1 MPVYEEDL
9 APYVEGAGRASDR
22 NRFVMIV
29 IVIASTL
36 AFGTYWNSRQ
46 SSWINSRIGTRQ
58 ALLRWWAC
66 FDTTTGKLKGAVS
79 SGCNLHTNDT
89 VVVRQAE
96 LFDSLTHVH
105 MGSRADSQAISSLLQ
120 VLREKLADEALSL
133 RVPILGIVLDTN
145 DLGVIGGFGFTVIMM
160 WFAFGLNRE
169 HRAVEQVFEA
179 ARATGDPA
187 RLKRC
192 YDLLSMRQ
200 VLTLPPSKSGR
211 HRALGLIP
219 KLIFL
224 LPMGVDL
231 AVVLHDY
238 STLPVGEAINPGSAK
253 AELWVGSIFWFV
265 IAILTVISLIQS
277 DKVDSAWRQAAKE
290 LRM

>member
-1 MPVYEEDL
+1 MPFSFVTTWAMTRTSSVLPRRLLKEVAMPVYEEDL

-96 LFDSLTHVH
+96 LFDS
-105 MGSRADSQAISSLLQ
+105 
-120 VLREKLADEALSL
+120 
-133 RVPILGIVLDTN
+133 
-145 DLGVIGGFGFTVIMM
+145 
-160 WFAFGLNRE
+160 
-169 HRAVEQVFEA
+169 
-179 ARATGDPA
+179 
-187 RLKRC
+187 
-192 YDLLSMRQ
+192 
-200 VLTLPPSKSGR
+200 
-211 HRALGLIP
+211 
-219 KLIFL
+219 
-224 LPMGVDL
+224 
-231 AVVLHDY
+231 
-238 STLPVGEAINPGSAK
+238 
-253 AELWVGSIFWFV
+253 
-265 IAILTVISLIQS
+265 
-277 DKVDSAWRQAAKE
+277 
-290 LRM
+290 